1 MHLFKA
7 KAEAQAKAEAKAE
20 AEAKGKIE
28 SIIDLLNLNKEPNSL
43 DKYKIIFAKSFFN
56 VAEKPIT
63 FEDKELYQQ
72 LNELGDDKI
81 TPVGE
86 LDYSQA
92 KIPSTQEEY
101 SQAYAR
107 ARKAVLKEV
116 NKNSRELG
124 DDSMLKEAKLALSSE
139 NLVINDIKLLDRGLG
154 NRLAGFSNV
163 VAVDRQVARVNSRL
177 ERAKGVAQSQA
188 AILRAKTLSLQS
200 PENANNFENLGLK
213 EVVQN
218 LSNRSDSINQRL
230 TTQGRAPDGGNK
242 TQSERETPSSS
253 PKEPKASCLSGMLKA
268 MNNFKTPNFVNSIY
282 QILRSGSAVSKGRG
296 R

>member
-7 KAEAQAKAEAKAE
+7 KAEAK

-28 SIIDLLNLNKEPNSL
+28 SIIDLLNLNKEPNLL

-63 FEDKELYQQ
+63 FEDKELYRQ
-72 LNELGDDKI
+72 LNELEGEKI

-92 KIPSTQEEY
+92 KIPCSQDEY
-101 SQAYAR
+101 NVAYQR
-107 ARKAVLKEV
+107 A
-116 NKNSRELG
+116 
-124 DDSMLKEAKLALSSE
+124 KEAVE
-139 NLVINDIKLLDRGLG
+139 NAFDKKYDKVGNKKQQLKVKIIDASKKSLLDSFNQIDENIG

-177 ERAKGVAQSQA
+177 EGAKSVAQNQA
-188 AILRAKTLSLQS
+188 KLLSAETLSLQS
-200 PENANNFENLGLK
+200 PKNAAKIQKLGLE

-218 LSNRSDSINQRL
+218 LSNRSVSINKRL
-230 TTQGRAPDGGNK
+230 TTQGIALDGNK

-253 PKEPKASCLSGMLKA
+253 PKEPKASCLSGMFKA
-268 MNNFKTPNFVNSIY
+268 KTNFKTPDFVKSIY
-282 QILRSGSAVSKGRG
+282 HRLRNGSGGSRGGQGR
-296 R
+296 